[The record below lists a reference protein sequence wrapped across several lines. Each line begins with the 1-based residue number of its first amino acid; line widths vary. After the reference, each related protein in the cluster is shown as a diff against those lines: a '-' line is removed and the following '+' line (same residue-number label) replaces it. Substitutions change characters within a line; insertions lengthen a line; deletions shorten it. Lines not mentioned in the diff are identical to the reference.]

1 MREDSHKLMF
11 FLETSGS
18 SALTIRQACA
28 LESAARKSG
37 RKVFLLMTSDTLN
50 VCAEQVLVQ
59 KKIAP
64 PNISF
69 QMKPLL
75 SVPNLLVVHIN
86 HTLLVEKT
94 PLQAMFDDGR
104 VDGTCCKT
112 IHLSDIFRLA
122 VLFR

>member
-1 MREDSHKLMF
+1 
-11 FLETSGS
+11 
-18 SALTIRQACA
+18 
-28 LESAARKSG
+28 
-37 RKVFLLMTSDTLN
+37 
-50 VCAEQVLVQ
+50 
-59 KKIAP
+59 
-64 PNISF
+64 
-69 QMKPLL
+69 MKPLL
-75 SVPNLLVVHIN
+75 TVQNLLVVHIN

>member
-1 MREDSHKLMF
+1 MF
-11 FLETSGS
+11 
-18 SALTIRQACA
+18 
-28 LESAARKSG
+28 
-37 RKVFLLMTSDTLN
+37 
-50 VCAEQVLVQ
+50 VQ
-59 KKIAP
+59 SRYWSEKRMLYQTY
-64 PNISF
+64 NF

-75 SVPNLLVVHIN
+75 TVQNLLVVHIN

>member
-1 MREDSHKLMF
+1 MLYQ
-11 FLETSGS
+11 TY
-18 SALTIRQACA
+18 
-28 LESAARKSG
+28 
-37 RKVFLLMTSDTLN
+37 N
-50 VCAEQVLVQ
+50 
-59 KKIAP
+59 
-64 PNISF
+64 F

-75 SVPNLLVVHIN
+75 TVQNLLVVHIN